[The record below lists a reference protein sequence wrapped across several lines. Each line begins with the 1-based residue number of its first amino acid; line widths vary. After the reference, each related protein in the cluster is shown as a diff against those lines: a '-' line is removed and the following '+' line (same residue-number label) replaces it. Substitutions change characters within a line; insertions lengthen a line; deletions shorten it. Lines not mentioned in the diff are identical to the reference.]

1 MKAFTHK
8 YKAPASA
15 VRQSGYTLIELL
27 ISISLGLAMMSVAMQ
42 YLVGSSASF
51 NATESASRIQENGR
65 FALSMITDELRMAG
79 YGDPNNGP
87 RPGYFY
93 TTACG
98 AFNPCTANG
107 ANTDPD
113 RIAVWYDPPADDGTE
128 TDCTG
133 SALGASAQVA
143 NLFYLDTSAEGV
155 SSLMCRGFDLS
166 TNDWNASAQ
175 PLIDGVDNMQILYG
189 IDNGGTF
196 SYISADAMTAA
207 NWGAIASVRLV
218 LLVSTGLEDGSSGQD
233 TRTYELVDTPEI
245 SIDDAF
251 NRRVFST
258 TVVINNATI

>member
-1 MKAFTHK
+1 MKTRSKLLQANTI
-8 YKAPASA
+8 
-15 VRQSGYTLIELL
+15 RQSGYTLIELL
-27 ISISLGLAMMSVAMQ
+27 ISVSLGLAMMSVAMQ

-87 RPGYFY
+87 RPGYFL

-98 AFNPCTANG
+98 GFDPCTANG
-107 ANTDPD
+107 ANALPD
-113 RIAVWYDPPADDGTE
+113 RIAIWYDPPADDGTE

-133 SALGASAQVA
+133 SALGANAQVA
-143 NLFYLDTSAEGV
+143 NLFYLETSAEGV
-155 SSLMCRGFDLS
+155 SSLMCRGFDVS
-166 TNDWNASAQ
+166 ANDWNAAGQ
-175 PLIDGVDNMQILYG
+175 PLIDGVDNLQILYG
-189 IDNGGTF
+189 INSAGTS

-207 NWGAIASVRLV
+207 NWDEIVSVRIV
-218 LLVSTGLEDGSSGQD
+218 VLVSTGLEDGSSGQD
-233 TRTYELVDTPEI
+233 TRTYDLVDAPEI
-245 SIDDAF
+245 SLTDAF